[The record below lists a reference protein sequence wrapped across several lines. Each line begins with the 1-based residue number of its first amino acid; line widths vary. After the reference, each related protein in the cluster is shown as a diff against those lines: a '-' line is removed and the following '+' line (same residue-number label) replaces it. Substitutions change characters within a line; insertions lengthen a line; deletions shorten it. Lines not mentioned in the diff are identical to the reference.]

1 MKKLKYFIC
10 FAAVLFLT
18 AQFAA
23 AQSAA
28 GQPHNVA
35 TGNDSVSE
43 LKNASSGRFNNDVDS
58 FFHVNR
64 WSDFGMTKWFSF
76 LQMGDI
82 SSTAGSV
89 WEGGLGIKLTKAYVS
104 VYYNGRFNNGVERQ
118 GVETTNTQTGVAT
131 DGYNVTNAT
140 NYPYTPANP
149 PAAGGQGIT
158 HDNFYGILVG
168 LGQHGIKFAV
178 KDTLATFDA
187 PVYTTTGFAYTSGGG
202 TKDVA
207 ADATGEY
214 LYRRGDITPRIQWGA
229 ASDMTFGKYKTK
241 PSAYISLAVGF
252 NEQIFNFTDP
262 DGTVHHV
269 GNYNNNSLTPTIGVD
284 TGGIKFFEG
293 DWGKL
298 SFGATED
305 FNVTIPGEGNQYL
318 VTGTGTDDSAVT
330 WGNKLAPYARF
341 EYLPTKFFKLGA
353 ELNVPV
359 HVGWNR
365 NTAYYFG
372 VGARGAANTATT
384 PVNNNI
390 PTYLTGDWSTI
401 KTGFQL
407 GLGFVDEI
415 TGKPSLLKQLNL
427 NWGIK
432 INLPAYA
439 VVGTVTDTSTQVTQN
454 KANIWYPA
462 AYLQEFSLGLTFFIT
477 DKILIDAGLDLSP
490 TTGTD
495 WRKWGL
501 TESIVLGRVLF
512 SVKH

>member
-28 GQPHNVA
+28 GLPHNVA

-104 VYYNGRFNNGVERQ
+104 VYYNGRFNRGVESQ
-118 GVETTNTQTGVAT
+118 GVETTNTQTGVTT
-131 DGYNVTNAT
+131 DGYDVTGPA
-140 NYPYTPANP
+140 NYPYNGAAN
-149 PAAGGQGIT
+149 QGINRN
-158 HDNFYGILVG
+158 NFFGILVG
-168 LGQHGIKFAV
+168 FGTHGVKFTV
-178 KDTLATFDA
+178 RDTITTFDA
-187 PVYTTTGFAYTSGGG
+187 PVYTSAGFPYAGAGGVSEA
-202 TKDVA
+202 VA
-207 ADATGEY
+207 ADATGKY
-214 LYRRGDITPRIQWGA
+214 LYRNGSITPKIQWGSA
-229 ASDMTFGKYKTK
+229 TDMAFGKYKTK
-241 PSAYISLAVGF
+241 PSAAIALEIGF
-252 NEQIFNFTDP
+252 NEQLFNFTDP

-269 GNYNNNSLTPTIGVD
+269 GNYNGNYLVPTISFD

-305 FNVTIPGEGNQYL
+305 FNVRIPGEGNQHL
-318 VTGTGTDDSAVT
+318 VNDSAADT
-330 WGNKLAPYARF
+330 SALAWGNKLAPYARF

-359 HVGWNR
+359 HVGWNP

-372 VGARGAANTATT
+372 IGAKGTDQQNVNALD
-384 PVNNNI
+384 NNNI
-390 PTYLTGDWSTI
+390 ATYLAGDWSTI

-407 GLGFVDEI
+407 GLGFVDDI

-432 INLPAYA
+432 INLPAFA
-439 VVGTVTDTSTQVTQN
+439 AVGTVTDTSTQVTQN
-454 KANIWYPA
+454 EVNVWYPA
-462 AYLQEFSLGLTFFIT
+462 AYLQEFSMGLTFFIT
-477 DKILIDAGLDLSP
+477 DKILIDAGLNLNP

-495 WRKWGL
+495 WRRWGL
-501 TESIVLGRVLF
+501 TESVVLGRVLF
-512 SVKH
+512 SIKH